1 MKTIKKK
8 NISLKKKYHPCSV
21 YYIVI
26 EMSHEPVHELR
37 ICVRSWAPSCL
48 LVLYSSLFLTW
59 SILEYLHSF
68 TYLIPSN
75 TAILNK
81 SERQN
86 KKAR

>member
-21 YYIVI
+21 YYTVI

-59 SILEYLHSF
+59 VKALRNG
-68 TYLIPSN
+68 PSK
-75 TAILNK
+75 ICG
-81 SERQN
+81 RQPLKN
-86 KKAR
+86 LK